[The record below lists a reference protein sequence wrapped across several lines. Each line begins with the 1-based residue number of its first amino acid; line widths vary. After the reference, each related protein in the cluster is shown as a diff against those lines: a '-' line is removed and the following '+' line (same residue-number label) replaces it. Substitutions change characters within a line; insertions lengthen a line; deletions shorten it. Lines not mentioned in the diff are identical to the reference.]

1 MNPQPSRDHGQPT
14 RSDDRKRPEVVS
26 KDRDAGIYLL
36 FRANDSSTLGSVF
49 LMGFEGTAVT
59 QHIRTLI
66 EDYRL
71 GAVLL
76 NATNF
81 VCKCF
86 YTSPANS

>member
-1 MNPQPSRDHGQPT
+1 MYF
-14 RSDDRKRPEVVS
+14 SDS
-26 KDRDAGIYLL
+26 
-36 FRANDSSTLGSVF
+36 SSTLGSVF

-81 VCKCF
+81 VCK
-86 YTSPANS
+86 